1 MKKQKITYWVFT
13 GLLTALM
20 AASAIPN
27 IMSSPESVAY
37 FKFLGYPAYLL
48 PFLGVAKAL
57 GVVAL
62 VTPGF
67 SRLKEWAYAGFFFDL
82 AGAMYSHIAIGVP
95 VGQWA
100 PIFIGFIILGG
111 SYIYHHQL
119 LQINDVSYHS
129 MEVAREQS
137 ELKMK
142 VK

>member
-13 GLLTALM
+13 GLLAALM
-20 AASAIPN
+20 TVSAIPN

-57 GVVAL
+57 GVIAI

-67 SRLKEWAYAGFFFDL
+67 TRLKEWAYAGFFFDL

-95 VGQWA
+95 VSQWA
-100 PIFIGFIILGG
+100 PIGIGFIILGG
-111 SYIYHHQL
+111 SYIYHHKL
-119 LQINDVSYHS
+119 LRTHDASS
-129 MEVAREQS
+129 SSLRVAREQPTLRM
-137 ELKMK
+137 EAE
-142 VK
+142 